1 MTYHKTE
8 LYKSMYLTLYVRKV
22 KFKKKNITAIIHHTI
37 QSRNYFVSQ
46 VLIIVIHLR

>member
-22 KFKKKNITAIIHHTI
+22 KFKKKILLQLFITPFNPEIILYHK
-37 QSRNYFVSQ
+37 Y
-46 VLIIVIHLR
+46 